1 MMEIKVF
8 KFGGASVNSAPGF
21 RNVCRILKKY
31 RNTPLMAVVSAMG
44 KTTNA
49 LETVLKHY
57 LSNDPIFLVESFN
70 AIYDSHFAVIREL
83 FPDKNHPVY
92 GEAESLFDQLKGYI
106 RKGHLYDKAHKTYD
120 FEYDQVV
127 SYGELFSSCIL
138 GNYLSSQGIN
148 CRLFDARELIMTDA
162 SYRDAK
168 VDWEKTTLRVN
179 AAILPFFSEGGKAEF
194 GLTQDNIALNR
205 NAELHTRAAVALTQ
219 GFIASEP
226 SGNSTTLGREGSDY
240 TAAIL
245 AYILKS
251 TELTIWKDVPGILN
265 ADPKW
270 FVNPKKLPVISYR
283 EAIELA
289 YYGASVIHPKTI
301 QPLENAGIKL
311 YVKSF
316 ENPGASGTLITGIDQ
331 WDIRFPVYIRK
342 QNQVL
347 ISISPRDFSFIVE
360 ENLSQIFRILAK
372 YRAKVN
378 VMQNSA
384 ISFSVCLDRNEQ
396 VLSELIEELSLNYEI
411 RYNYNVD
418 LFTVRHYTSSAIR
431 RLTKG
436 RIVLLEQKTRQ
447 TVHLVLK

>member
-1 MMEIKVF
+1 MEIKVF

-21 RNVCRILKKY
+21 RNVCRILKKH

-49 LETVLKHY
+49 LETVLRHY
-57 LSNDPIFLVESFN
+57 LGNDPILLIEAFKV
-70 AIYDSHFAVIREL
+70 IYDSHFAVIREL

-92 GEAESLFDQLKGYI
+92 CEAESLFDQLKGYI
-106 RKGHLYDKAHKTYD
+106 RKGHLYDKNHKTYD
-120 FEYDQVV
+120 FEYDQIV

-138 GNYLSSQGIN
+138 VNYLASQGIN
-148 CRLFDARELIMTDA
+148 CRLFDARELLMTNTT
-162 SYRDAK
+162 YRDAK
-168 VDWEKTTLRVN
+168 VDWEKTSERVN
-179 AAILPFFSEGGKAEF
+179 AAILPFLSETGK
-194 GLTQDNIALNR
+194 
-205 NAELHTRAAVALTQ
+205 AAVALTQ
-219 GFIASEP
+219 GFIASDP

-251 TELTIWKDVPGILN
+251 TEVTIWKDVPGILN

-316 ENPGASGTLITGIDQ
+316 ENPGAAGTLITGIDQ

-360 ENLSQIFRILAK
+360 ENLSQIFTVLAK
-372 YRAKVN
+372 YKAKAN

-384 ISFSVCLDRNEQ
+384 ISFSVCLDCNEQ

-418 LFTVRHYTSSAIR
+418 LFTVRHYTSYAIR
-431 RLTKG
+431 RLTKD
-436 RIVLLEQKTRQ
+436 RTVLLEQKTRH
-447 TVHLVLK
+447 TIHLVLK